1 MAQPQPQPQ
10 PQETTPDVDAK
21 EFYGYLFD
29 ENKSPTPVLN
39 ALLRGVANH
48 IVRIVQTSAIDA
60 LSFMLI
66 IVVDRECGK

>member
-1 MAQPQPQPQ
+1 MAQTQPQ
-10 PQETTPDVDAK
+10 PQEKTPDVDAK

-48 IVRIVQTSAIDA
+48 IVRIVQTYAKLRLEFYA
-60 LSFMLI
+60 YH
-66 IVVDRECGK
+66 CGR